1 MVRLGLGIYGVDGS
15 NTIQNDLESVGT
27 LKTTIS
33 QIKKINKG
41 DTIGYGRVGKAD
53 TDKTIATV
61 SIGYADGYDRRFSNG
76 RGVMKIN
83 GKLAKVIGNV
93 CMDMTMLDITDIE
106 DVKEGD
112 TAIIFDKEN
121 PIQEVCKS
129 IDKIP
134 YEMLTSISPRVKRI
148 YFDE

>member
-1 MVRLGLGIYGVDGS
+1 
-15 NTIQNDLESVGT
+15 
-27 LKTTIS
+27 
-33 QIKKINKG
+33 
-41 DTIGYGRVGKAD
+41 
-53 TDKTIATV
+53 
-61 SIGYADGYDRRFSNG
+61 
-76 RGVMKIN
+76 
-83 GKLAKVIGNV
+83 
-93 CMDMTMLDITDIE
+93 MLDITDIE

>member
-1 MVRLGLGIYGVDGS
+1 M
-15 NTIQNDLESVGT
+15 
-27 LKTTIS
+27 
-33 QIKKINKG
+33 
-41 DTIGYGRVGKAD
+41 
-53 TDKTIATV
+53 

-112 TAIIFDKEN
+112 TAIIFDKEK